1 MVSGCAVVIGK
12 MVYAGGGASQKFED
26 RPLVFQYDPSS
37 DEWSRLPPHHATLF
51 AMAEFAGN
59 LITVGGVLPG
69 VGPTGKVYHYKASS
83 QRWVEILKPMPTA
96 RYHLSVATTQSAII
110 ASGGGF
116 RFKGGTDSVPCA
128 IVEVY
133 NSETAEWHSADP
145 LPVSCWAMSS
155 TTLADNY
162 YMLGGHGTEHIVLRA
177 SLTSL
182 IQKATS
188 PTHPPTS
195 PLTPV
200 WKTLPDTPLMGS
212 TAASLSGNLLA
223 VGGFEMHSSPAVH
236 VFLPHTNSWAKI
248 CDLPEPRY
256 FSTVVGLSSDK
267 LLVIAGCTSGRV
279 QMKSVLMVVSSIVE

>member
-1 MVSGCAVVIGK
+1 MLSF
-12 MVYAGGGASQKFED
+12 QKLLYSC
-26 RPLVFQYDPSS
+26 LV
-37 DEWSRLPPHHATLF
+37 
-51 AMAEFAGN
+51 
-59 LITVGGVLPG
+59 
-69 VGPTGKVYHYKASS
+69 K
-83 QRWVEILKPMPTA
+83 LKPNLCLVERVLWSM
-96 RYHLSVATTQSAII
+96 LNGCLII
-110 ASGGGF
+110 
-116 RFKGGTDSVPCA
+116 T
-128 IVEVY
+128 
-133 NSETAEWHSADP
+133 
-145 LPVSCWAMSS
+145 
-155 TTLADNY
+155 
-162 YMLGGHGTEHIVLRA
+162 GHGTEQTVLCA

-188 PTHPPTS
+188 PTHLPTS

-200 WKTLPDTPLMGS
+200 WKTLPETPLMGS

-236 VFLPHTNSWAKI
+236 VFFHHTNSWAKI

>member
-12 MVYAGGGASQKFED
+12 MVYVGGGASRKIED
-26 RPLVFQYDPSS
+26 RSLVFQYDPSS

-69 VGPTGKVYHYKASS
+69 VGPTGKVYRFKEAS
-83 QRWVEILKPMPTA
+83 QRWVEFLVPMPTA

-116 RFKGGTDSVPCA
+116 RFKGGTEPVPCT

-188 PTHPPTS
+188 PTHLPTS

-223 VGGFEMHSSPAVH
+223 VGGFQMHSSPAVH